1 MPSPLLLDA
10 CIAINL
16 AATGRSRDLE
26 DVLGLKYLMVVP
38 AAKECG
44 SIELA
49 GDLPIVRRAH
59 GGGGQ
64 AFVAEVLWLIEAEFG
79 LYVELAADVD
89 DGEAATAATA
99 HHRSISA
106 ATDDRKAR
114 RVMKSLGLAEPVGT
128 PELLKDFEAAAGLS
142 PRETGAMLREVR
154 DRARFFARRN
164 DPLHD
169 WWEDR
174 LRR

>member
-1 MPSPLLLDA
+1 MPSSLLLDS

-16 AATGRSRDLE
+16 AATGRSRDIEEVLE
-26 DVLGLKYLMVVP
+26 LKYLMVVP

-64 AFVAEVLWLIEAEFG
+64 ALVAEVLWLIEAEYDM
-79 LYVELAADVD
+79 YVELAADVD

-128 PELLKDFEAAAGLS
+128 PDLLRDFEAAAGL
-142 PRETGAMLREVR
+142 PPEETGAMLRDVR
-154 DRARFFARRN
+154 DRARYVARRN

-174 LRR
+174 LQR